1 MPNISIGV
9 GGVWKSVTAYIG
21 VGGAWKLITG
31 AWIGAGDSYHV
42 AWASMNAIP
51 MALSVSPTSAS
62 GSISSLAVIR
72 QNVTSNA
79 VTVTVSG
86 GTGPFTHA
94 WSVAFNPAKSA
105 DSTGTCAADNPTSA
119 TTTFTG
125 LTVGKIISPGS
136 DGYIATDTVTDTANG
151 GVTSI
156 DVPITLS
163 NTYVSKN

>member
-51 MALSVSPTSAS
+51 MSLSVSPTSAS
-62 GSISSLAVIR
+62 GSIRSSSLTR
-72 QNVTSNA
+72 QNVTSNS

-94 WSVAFNPAKSA
+94 WSVAFDPSQSA

-125 LTVGKIISPGS
+125 LTVNTTLSPES
-136 DGYIATDTVTDTANG
+136 DGYIATDTVTDTSSG

-156 DVPITLS
+156 AVPIILS
-163 NTYVSKN
+163 NNHVSRF